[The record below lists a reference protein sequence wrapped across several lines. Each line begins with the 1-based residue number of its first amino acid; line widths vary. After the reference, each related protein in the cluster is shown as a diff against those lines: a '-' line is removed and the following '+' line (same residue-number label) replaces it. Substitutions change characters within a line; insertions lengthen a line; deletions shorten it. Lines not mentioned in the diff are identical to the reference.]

1 MDNLYIDN
9 IAMLFTFLPK
19 SAEQFYVEIRNDYY
33 VYFFNQMKYYDFIL
47 QEVERLQ
54 EEAIDGVRESV
65 AKQVYL
71 YYIVLYFTLLY
82 CTALYCT
89 ILYCTVL
96 LYFL

>member
-1 MDNLYIDN
+1 
-9 IAMLFTFLPK
+9 
-19 SAEQFYVEIRNDYY
+19 
-33 VYFFNQMKYYDFIL
+33 MKYYDFIL

-82 CTALYCT
+82 LLLYTVYCT